1 METIIEPTQSLFR
14 INWREIRE
22 YRDLLV
28 LLARRDITVVYK
40 QTILGP
46 VWFFIQPIITALV
59 FTVIFGKVA
68 KISTGGIPHFVFYMS
83 GTVMWNYFSSVLNGS
98 ASSLVGNAGLFS
110 KVYFPRLIV
119 PFSSVLSNFAH
130 FLLNMAIF
138 VAFYLYFYFTGA
150 PLQPTWWI
158 LMLPLLILYTAL
170 TGLGFGLWV
179 AALTTKYRDMRFAL
193 PFILQMWMYATPI
206 VYPASGVVEPVYRWI
221 LWANP
226 MSAAVELNRFFFT
239 GVSSISLM
247 PVLVGVAVMAF
258 VLVSGVVVFNWVQR
272 NFVDTI

>member
-1 METIIEPTQSLFR
+1 MITLIEPTKSYLS
-14 INWREIRE
+14 IKWKEIFE

-28 LLARRDITVVYK
+28 LLAKRDITVVYK

-46 VWFFIQPIITALV
+46 IWFFIQPIITALV

-68 KISTGGIPHFVFYMS
+68 KIATGGIPHFVFYMS
-83 GTVMWNYFSSVLNGS
+83 GTVMWNYFSSVLNNS
-98 ASSLVGNAGLFS
+98 ATSLVGNANLLS

-119 PFSSVLSNFAH
+119 PFASVLSNFVH
-130 FLLNMAIF
+130 FLLNMGIF
-138 VAFYLYFYFTGA
+138 VVFYLYFYFTGTV
-150 PLQPTWWI
+150 LQPSWW
-158 LMLPLLILYTAL
+158 LLALPLLIIYTAL

-206 VYPASGVVEPVYRWI
+206 VYPASGVADPVFRMI

-226 MSAAVELNRFFFT
+226 MSVAVELNRYMFT
-239 GVSSISLM
+239 GISSISLVPILIGVIVM
-247 PVLVGVAVMAF
+247 VVVL
-258 VLVSGVVVFNWVQR
+258 LSGVIVFNRVQR
-272 NFVDTI
+272 NFIDTI

>member
-1 METIIEPTQSLFR
+1 MITLIEPTKSYLS
-14 INWREIRE
+14 IKWKEIFE

-28 LLARRDITVVYK
+28 LLAKRDITVVYK

-46 VWFFIQPIITALV
+46 IWFFIQPIITALV

-68 KISTGGIPHFVFYMS
+68 KIATGGIPHFVFYMS
-83 GTVMWNYFSSVLNGS
+83 GTVMWNYFSSVLNNS
-98 ASSLVGNAGLFS
+98 ATSLVGNANLLS

-119 PFSSVLSNFAH
+119 PFASVLSNFVH
-130 FLLNMAIF
+130 FLLNMGIF
-138 VAFYLYFYFTGA
+138 VVFYLYFYFTGTV
-150 PLQPTWWI
+150 LQPSWW
-158 LMLPLLILYTAL
+158 LLALPLLIIYTAL

-206 VYPASGVVEPVYRWI
+206 VYPASSVSDPVFRFI

-226 MSAAVELNRFFFT
+226 MSIAVELNRYLFT
-239 GVSSISLM
+239 GISSIE
-247 PVLVGVAVMAF
+247 LVPILIGVTVM
-258 VLVSGVVVFNWVQR
+258 VVVLFSGIIVFNRVQR

>member
-1 METIIEPTQSLFR
+1 MTTIIEPTKSYLS
-14 INWREIRE
+14 IKWKEIFE

-28 LLARRDITVVYK
+28 LLAKRDITVVYK

-46 VWFFIQPIITALV
+46 IWFLIQPIITALV
-59 FTVIFGKVA
+59 FTVIFGRIA
-68 KISTGGIPHFVFYMS
+68 KIATGGIPHFVFYMS
-83 GTVMWNYFSSVLNGS
+83 GTVMWNYFSSVLNNS
-98 ASSLVGNAGLFS
+98 ATSLVGNANLLS

-119 PFSSVLSNFAH
+119 PFASVLSNFVH

-138 VAFYLYFYFTGA
+138 VVFYLYFYFTGA
-150 PLQPTWWI
+150 SLQPSWWI
-158 LMLPLLILYTAL
+158 LALPLLIVYTAL

-206 VYPASGVVEPVYRWI
+206 VYPASSVTNPVFRMI
-221 LWANP
+221 LWTNP
-226 MSAAVELNRFFFT
+226 MSVAVELNRYLFT
-239 GVSSISLM
+239 GISSVSLI
-247 PVLVGVAVMAF
+247 PVLIGVSVTTL
-258 VLVSGVVVFNWVQR
+258 VLVSGVIVFNRVQR